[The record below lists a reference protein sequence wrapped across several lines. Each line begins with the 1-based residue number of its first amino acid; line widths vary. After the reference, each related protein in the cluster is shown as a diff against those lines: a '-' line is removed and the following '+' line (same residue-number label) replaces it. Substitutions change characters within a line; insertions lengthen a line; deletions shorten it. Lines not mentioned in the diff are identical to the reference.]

1 MRPKGIPGY
10 PELYFGDLE
19 KEGNRVFS
27 RFIGGSSKT
36 FVWESDCDLMVFF
49 VNEYQSLE
57 GQKFFNVIDCL

>member
-19 KEGNRVFS
+19 KEENRVLS

-36 FVWESDCDLMVFF
+36 IVWESDCDLVVSF
-49 VNEYQSLE
+49 VNEHQSLE
-57 GQKFFNVIDCL
+57 GQKFFNVIYCL